1 MRACKVLTLA
11 VFALFAVLS
20 DAGAQMD
27 RMSGKWIF
35 DGCES
40 QEQTY
45 KSGICIGTIRT
56 LLHVGRDL
64 PPSHRFCM
72 PAKKFEYSATPLEE
86 ALRLVRIYL
95 EETYSSR
102 QTRMNEEFVQLAVE
116 ALRRAWP
123 CR

>member
-11 VFALFAVLS
+11 VFAVFAVLS
-20 DAGAQMD
+20 DAGAQTD

-40 QEQTY
+40 GQQTY
-45 KSGICIGTIRT
+45 KSGICFGTIRT
-56 LLHVGRDL
+56 LLHVGRYL
-64 PPSHRFCM
+64 PPSHRFCI

-86 ALRLVRIYL
+86 AFRLVRIHL
-95 EETYSSR
+95 EETYSF
-102 QTRMNEEFVQLAVE
+102 QEKRMNEDFVQLATE
-116 ALRRAWP
+116 ALHRAWP